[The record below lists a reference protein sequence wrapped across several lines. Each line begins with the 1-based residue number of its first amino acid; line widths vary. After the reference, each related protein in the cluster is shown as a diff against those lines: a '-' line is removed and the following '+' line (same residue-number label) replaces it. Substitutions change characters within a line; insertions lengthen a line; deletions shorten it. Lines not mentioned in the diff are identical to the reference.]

1 MNLITIIFIAVGL
14 SMDALAISVV
24 AGALYRHRPFKPAFL
39 LATSFGGFQA
49 LMPLI
54 GYAAAIN
61 FKHYIE
67 GYDHWVASAILS
79 AIGLKMI
86 YESFKI
92 KSAQQKFDP
101 CNIPVLL
108 FLSIATS
115 IDALAVG
122 ISLSLITNS
131 IFLAVL
137 TIGLTTFII
146 CYIGVFIGK
155 SFGHFFESK
164 IEAIG
169 GLVLIAI
176 ALKILLQH
184 LALRSAA

>member
-14 SMDALAISVV
+14 SMDAFAIAIM
-24 AGALYRHRPFKPAFL
+24 AGALYKHRPLKPALL

-49 LMPLI
+49 LMPLV
-54 GYAAAIN
+54 GYAAALN
-61 FKHYIE
+61 LKPFIE
-67 GYDHWVASAILS
+67 GYDHWVASAILT

-92 KSAQQKFDP
+92 KQAEQKFDP

-131 IFLAVL
+131 ILLAVI
-137 TIGLTTFII
+137 TIGLITFVV

-155 SFGHFFESK
+155 SFGHFFENK
-164 IEAIG
+164 IEAAG
-169 GLVLIAI
+169 GLVLIGI

-184 LALRSAA
+184 LLS